1 MMKIFLSVLVLLT
14 AMGLDAKETSWK
26 KLDREELGGYT
37 RSDYHLRI
45 DVQCLEIR
53 TYFVDKKNKIDRDY
67 WGGPI
72 TWCVRPF
79 KSIDPKLMKNFRKAK
94 PNLSRNGDIGK
105 REAGRISNAFVLGTR
120 NKMWRMNMAED
131 VIRYLGDVDSLA
143 EARLVLW
150 LYGKENPY
158 RYRKT
163 SKGYEFLI
171 AYTKSTAGC
180 QKCNPNEVCIE
191 DKAIKEKAIVDKKG
205 NIVLF
210 KQLKSKIVKQE
221 CIERIHK

>member
-1 MMKIFLSVLVLLT
+1 MKIILSILVLFL
-14 AMGLDAKETSWK
+14 AIGLQAKEVPWK
-26 KLDREELGGYT
+26 KLDTDELGAYKSG
-37 RSDYHLRI
+37 DFHLRF

-53 TYFVDKKNKIDRDY
+53 TYFVDKKNKINRKY
-67 WGGPI
+67 WSTPL
-72 TWCVRPF
+72 TWCIKPYKAF
-79 KSIDPKLMKNFRKAK
+79 DPKLMKNFRNAK

-105 REAGRISNAFVLGTR
+105 REAGHISNAFVIDGK

-131 VIRYLGDVDSLA
+131 VIRYLGDIDSLA

-150 LYGKENPY
+150 LYGKQKPY

-163 SKGYEFLI
+163 PKGYEFLI

-180 QKCNPNEVCIE
+180 QKCKVTEVCIE
-191 DKAIKEKAIVDKKG
+191 DKDILEKAIVDQKG

-210 KQLKSKIVKQE
+210 KQLKSKISKQE
-221 CIERIHK
+221 CIERISR